1 MRAKTSFPMIRV
13 SFRQSMLAGLLL
25 IVALLGGASVRSWYL
40 LEHFA
45 AQSRANGALALRI
58 SASTQEL
65 AERTTELERSARQYM
80 VLGDPGVLARF
91 DAQLTHALGAIG
103 NLDSLPGQPLASLPV
118 DWRRAA
124 DELGTSLHRKDAEE
138 NLANALTRLATINA
152 ALDAQGK
159 RWIEN
164 QHGALL
170 GELEENRLRLGT
182 LVVAAIATAFL
193 IALAMS
199 WWLSRPID
207 TIEEAIE
214 RLGESRL
221 GDPVEVGGPADLR
234 QIGKRLDWLRVRL
247 GELEAEREK
256 TLRHVSHELKTPL
269 TALREGVALLQ
280 EEIAG
285 PLTAAQREVA
295 DILDANARSLQGH
308 IESLLRLNAVSLG
321 TRRVHRRP
329 VNLKRLLGEVVQER
343 ELQVQ
348 ARRVQIQCNAPS
360 TPGLEDADKLRVII
374 DNLLSNAIDFSPDGG
389 VVRLDARIDGPR
401 LRLSCIDQG
410 PGVAAED
417 AQRIFSPFVQGLR
430 PAPVPR
436 QGSGVGLSIVRELVT
451 VMGGR
456 IELVTP
462 GSSGAHFEIELPW
475 TPAS

>member
-1 MRAKTSFPMIRV
+1 MIRV
-13 SFRQSMLAGLLL
+13 SFRQSMLAGFLL

-40 LEHFA
+40 LERFA

-65 AERTTELERSARQYM
+65 AARTTELERSARQYM
-80 VLGDPGVLARF
+80 VLGDPNVLARF
-91 DAQLTHALGAIG
+91 DAQLTLALGAIG
-103 NLDSLPGQPLASLPV
+103 TLESLPGQPLAALPV
-118 DWRRAA
+118 DWRQSV
-124 DELGTSLHRKDAEE
+124 DELGASLHRKEAGKD
-138 NLANALTRLATINA
+138 LANALFRLATINA

-159 RWIEN
+159 RWIET
-164 QHGALL
+164 QHDALL

-182 LVVAAIATAFL
+182 LVAAAIAAAFL

-207 TIEEAIE
+207 AIEEAIG

-221 GDPVEVGGPADLR
+221 GDPVEVAGPADLR

-280 EEIAG
+280 EQIAG
-285 PLTAAQREVA
+285 PLTAAQQEVA

-321 TRRVHRRP
+321 SRRVHRRP

-343 ELQVQ
+343 DLQMQ
-348 ARRVQIQCNAPS
+348 ARHVQIQCSAPS
-360 TPGLEDADKLRVII
+360 TPGMEDADKLRVII

-389 VVRLDARIDGPR
+389 IVRFEAKIDGTR
-401 LRLSCIDQG
+401 LRLACIDQG
-410 PGVAAED
+410 PGIAAED
-417 AQRIFSPFVQGLR
+417 AQRIFAPFVLGQR
-430 PAPVPR
+430 PAPIPR
-436 QGSGVGLSIVRELVT
+436 NGSGVGLSIVHELVT

-456 IELVTP
+456 IEVAAAGSP
-462 GSSGAHFEIELPW
+462 GARFEIELPW

>member
-1 MRAKTSFPMIRV
+1 
-13 SFRQSMLAGLLL
+13 MLAGLLL

-91 DAQLTHALGAIG
+91 DAQLTHALAAIG

-118 DWRRAA
+118 DWRRAV

-199 WWLSRPID
+199 WWLTRPID
-207 TIEEAIE
+207 IIEEAIVC
-214 RLGESRL
+214 LGESRV
-221 GDPVEVGGPADLR
+221 GDPVGVGVPGDLR

-247 GELEAEREK
+247 GELEAERE
-256 TLRHVSHELKTPL
+256 
-269 TALREGVALLQ
+269 
-280 EEIAG
+280 
-285 PLTAAQREVA
+285 
-295 DILDANARSLQGH
+295 
-308 IESLLRLNAVSLG
+308 
-321 TRRVHRRP
+321 RRCAMSRT
-329 VNLKRLLGEVVQER
+329 
-343 ELQVQ
+343 
-348 ARRVQIQCNAPS
+348 S
-360 TPGLEDADKLRVII
+360 
-374 DNLLSNAIDFSPDGG
+374 
-389 VVRLDARIDGPR
+389 
-401 LRLSCIDQG
+401 
-410 PGVAAED
+410 
-417 AQRIFSPFVQGLR
+417 
-430 PAPVPR
+430 
-436 QGSGVGLSIVRELVT
+436 
-451 VMGGR
+451 
-456 IELVTP
+456 
-462 GSSGAHFEIELPW
+462 
-475 TPAS
+475 

>member
-1 MRAKTSFPMIRV
+1 MIRV

-25 IVALLGGASVRSWYL
+25 IVALLGGASVSSWYL
-40 LEHFA
+40 LERFA

-91 DAQLTHALGAIG
+91 DAQLTHALAAIDSLG
-103 NLDSLPGQPLASLPV
+103 SLPGQPLATLPV
-118 DWRRAA
+118 DWRRSV
-124 DELGTSLHRKDAEE
+124 DELSASLHRKGAGEE
-138 NLANALTRLATINA
+138 LANALARLATINA

-182 LVVAAIATAFL
+182 LVAAAIAAAFL

-221 GDPVEVGGPADLR
+221 GDPVEIGGPADLR

-280 EEIAG
+280 EQIAG
-285 PLTAAQREVA
+285 PLTAAQQEVA

-321 TRRVHRRP
+321 SRRVHRRP

-348 ARRVQIQCNAPS
+348 ARHVQILCSAPS
-360 TPGLEDADKLRVII
+360 TPGMEDADKLRVII

-389 VVRLDARIDGPR
+389 TVRFEAKIDGSR
-401 LRLSCIDQG
+401 LQLACIDEG
-410 PGVAAED
+410 PGIAVED
-417 AQRIFSPFVQGLR
+417 AQRIFAPFVQGQR
-430 PAPVPR
+430 PAPISR
-436 QGSGVGLSIVRELVT
+436 NGSGVGLSIVHELVT

-456 IELVTP
+456 IEVAAP
-462 GSSGAHFEIELPW
+462 GSPGARFEIELPW
-475 TPAS
+475 IPAS

>member
-1 MRAKTSFPMIRV
+1 MIRV

-25 IVALLGGASVRSWYL
+25 IVALLGSASVRSWYL
-40 LEHFA
+40 LERFA
-45 AQSRANGALALRI
+45 SQSRANGALALRI

-80 VLGDPGVLARF
+80 VLDDPGVLARF
-91 DAQLTHALGAIG
+91 DAQMTHALAAID
-103 NLDSLPGQPLASLPV
+103 NLESLAGHPLAALPV
-118 DWRRAA
+118 DWRRSV
-124 DELGTSLHRKDAEE
+124 DELSASLHRKDAGED
-138 NLANALTRLATINA
+138 LANALVRLATINA
-152 ALDAQGK
+152 ALDVQGK
-159 RWIEN
+159 RWIES
-164 QHGALL
+164 QHAALL

-182 LVVAAIATAFL
+182 LVAAAIASAFL

-280 EEIAG
+280 EQIAG
-285 PLTAAQREVA
+285 PLTSAQQEVA

-321 TRRVHRRP
+321 SRRVHRRP

-348 ARRVQIQCNAPS
+348 ARHVQVQCSAPS
-360 TPGLEDADKLRVII
+360 APGMEDADKLRVIF

-389 VVRLDARIDGPR
+389 IVRIEAKIDGAK
-401 LRLSCIDQG
+401 LCLACIDQG
-410 PGVAAED
+410 PGIAAED
-417 AQRIFSPFVQGLR
+417 AQRIFSPFVQGQR
-430 PAPVPR
+430 PAPIPR
-436 QGSGVGLSIVRELVT
+436 NGSGVGLSIVHELVT
-451 VMGGR
+451 VLGGR
-456 IELVTP
+456 IAVAAP
-462 GSSGAHFEIELPW
+462 GSPGARFEIELPW
-475 TPAS
+475 TPSS